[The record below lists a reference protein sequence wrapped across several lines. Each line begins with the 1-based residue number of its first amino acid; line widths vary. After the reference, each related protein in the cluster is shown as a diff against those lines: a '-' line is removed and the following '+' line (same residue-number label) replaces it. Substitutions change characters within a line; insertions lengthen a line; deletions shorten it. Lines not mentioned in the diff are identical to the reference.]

1 MHSQSNAYR
10 PWLSTRGNNTRA
22 WRQMQRQ
29 NKPHIS
35 PKDLR
40 SGSSTHSNDA
50 VEAESAEPTW
60 SAEELLEVRARER
73 TFDGAYWRT
82 SVGLFGASLVILRVF
97 GVSFFPVGLVF
108 LALGLGFLAIG
119 LFRRYKLL
127 NKDAHAQGPFLV
139 KRNGYISLGIQIA
152 FTAIFAALLGY
163 YIHREQNRSVRY
175 DDNWFRWYIGLL
187 IALLVIDI
195 LCIAYTYWQMRNNLR
210 ILTNPNTPPEVIMAG
225 SYTKVV
231 IVQQPTTGNGQ
242 YNPAYD
248 QSAYNPQYYNNY
260 NTNVARDGHGKG
272 ANDYNQQGRDL
283 NSEYTYAPPP
293 SSPPPAQQQPNT
305 HRNPFE

>member
-1 MHSQSNAYR
+1 MNYAY
-10 PWLSTRGNNTRA
+10 PPPPQPIQYT
-22 WRQMQRQ
+22 
-29 NKPHIS
+29 
-35 PKDLR
+35 
-40 SGSSTHSNDA
+40 
-50 VEAESAEPTW
+50 VEQIE
-60 SAEELLEVRARER
+60 EVRRQK
-73 TFDGAYWRT
+73 
-82 SVGLFGASLVILRVF
+82 I
-97 GVSFFPVGLVF
+97 
-108 LALGLGFLAIG
+108 
-119 LFRRYKLL
+119 K
-127 NKDAHAQGPFLV
+127 LV

-152 FTAIFAALLGY
+152 FTAIFTALLGY

-187 IALLVIDI
+187 IALLVIDV

-231 IVQQPTTGNGQ
+231 IVQQPDPSYGQ
-242 YNPAYD
+242 PTPVYGQPAYAPPY
-248 QSAYNPQYYNNY
+248 SGAANPGATYDSY
-260 NTNVARDGHGKG
+260 GKG
-272 ANDYNQQGRDL
+272 GYDYNQQGRDL